1 MKNAIDI
8 LIWIALNL
16 LIALHIALGS
26 VVILTIL
33 PINEHNVSFH
43 LLVSSSISFMSVS
56 RFSEYRSFT
65 SLVKF
70 NPSYFF
76 YGIIKNLI
84 SLSDSSL
91 VYRNAIDFYMLIFF
105 ILQLHRIYPW
115 ALVVFPWCLW
125 DSIGMES

>member
-16 LIALHIALGS
+16 LIALHIALDS

-56 RFSEYRSFT
+56 RFFEYRSFT

-76 YGIIKNLI
+76 MGL
-84 SLSDSSL
+84 
-91 VYRNAIDFYMLIFF
+91 
-105 ILQLHRIYPW
+105 
-115 ALVVFPWCLW
+115 
-125 DSIGMES
+125 

>member
-16 LIALHIALGS
+16 LIALNIALGS

-43 LLVSSSISFMSVS
+43 LLVSSSISFMSVL

-70 NPSYFF
+70 NSSYFF

-84 SLSDSSL
+84 SLSDSLL

-105 ILQLHRIYPW
+105 ILQLHRIYRW
-115 ALVVFPWCLW
+115 VLVVFPWRLW